1 MRNNT
6 GIERPAVAV
15 SSTSRWASAANV
27 SVVGLFFIAVMVVLY
42 LTRAIAVPVVLALII
57 GTILAPMV
65 TRVERHGVPRVVS
78 TILIVLFLLAALV
91 FFAIALTAPL
101 TDWIGRASELGALLK
116 SRLQDFR
123 QPLSAL
129 QDLYGALQNIG
140 GNAGQG
146 TEAIK
151 IEASANASIIETAI
165 SVLTPALSQLLIF
178 FVSLIFYLIFKND
191 FKASA
196 ILAFS
201 TRDTRLRILRIY
213 NDVESRLA
221 RFFTTFTIINITLGA
236 VITLAMWIVDMPNP
250 LLWGVLA
257 AVLNFLPYLGPAIV
271 TIALI
276 VASILSFPTLAQAA
290 LPPLIYTALHV
301 LEGEF
306 LTPSVLGYSL
316 AVNPFLLFLSV
327 IFWTWMWGPIGAFLA
342 VPIAMVTVGVLQ
354 NLFPGPEHPSLP

>member
-1 MRNNT
+1 MRKQAR
-6 GIERPAVAV
+6 IESPGGRV
-15 SSTSRWASAANV
+15 SARSRWASAATV
-27 SVVGLFFIAVMVVLY
+27 STVGLFFIAVMAALY
-42 LTRAIAVPVVLALII
+42 LTRSIVVPVVLALII
-57 GTILAPMV
+57 GTILAPLV
-65 TRVERHGVPRVVS
+65 SRLERHRVPRVAS
-78 TILIVLFLLAALV
+78 TILIVLVLLGALV

-129 QDLYGALQNIG
+129 QDLYGALRNIG
-140 GNAGQG
+140 GDAAQG

-151 IEASANASIIETAI
+151 IEAAANASIIETAI

-178 FVSLIFYLIFKND
+178 FVSLIFYVIFKND

-201 TRDTRLRILRIY
+201 TRETRLMILRIY
-213 NDVESRLA
+213 NDVEQRLA
-221 RFFTTFTIINITLGA
+221 RFFTTFTLINIALGA
-236 VITLAMWIVDMPNP
+236 VITFCMWIVDMPNP

-290 LPPLIYTALHV
+290 LPPLIYTVVHV

-342 VPIAMVTVGVLQ
+342 VPIAMITVGVLQ
-354 NLFPGPEHPSLP
+354 NLFPGPEQPSLP